1 MSFAGRRVLSL
12 ESRRAL
18 ETAELIRR
26 NGGSPFVAPSMIEV
40 PLEQN
45 RQALEF
51 ADRLIA
57 GDFEMAIFLTGVGT
71 RYLTKVIGTRYSP
84 QEFEEAL
91 RKVTVVARG
100 PKPTAALREM
110 KVPVAVSVP
119 EPNTWREI
127 IAAIDGRPERKI
139 AVQEYGRPATELV
152 DALRDRGAE
161 VTQVPVYQYDFPA
174 DLSPLREAV
183 SRLTRE
189 EFDVT
194 MFTTSQQVVH
204 LFAIAREMGV
214 EGEVREALGRGVI
227 ASIGPT
233 TSQTLREYGLE
244 PSLEAS
250 HPKLGI
256 LVKEAVEY
264 VRKT

>member
-1 MSFAGRRVLSL
+1 MPFDGKRVLSL
-12 ESRRAL
+12 ESRRAP

-26 NGGSPFVAPSMIEV
+26 NGGDPFVAPSMVEV

-45 RQALEF
+45 RQALGF

-57 GDFEMAIFLTGVGT
+57 GDFEMVIFLTGVGA
-71 RYLTKVIGTRYSP
+71 RYLTKVIATRYTP
-84 QEFEEAL
+84 EEFAEAL
-91 RKVTVVARG
+91 RKVAVVARG
-100 PKPTAALREM
+100 PKPMAALREM

-119 EPNTWREI
+119 EPNTWREL
-127 IAAIDGRPERKI
+127 IAAIDSRPERKI
-139 AVQEYGRPATELV
+139 AVQEYGKPATDLV
-152 DALRDRGAE
+152 EALRDRGAE
-161 VTQVPVYQYDFPA
+161 VTQVPVYQYGFPA
-174 DLSPLREAV
+174 DLSLLREAV
-183 SRLTRE
+183 SRLTRD

-204 LFAIAREMGV
+204 LFAIAGEMGF
-214 EGEVREALGRGVI
+214 EDDVRDALRHSVI

-233 TSQTLREYGLE
+233 TSETLREHGLE
-244 PSLEAS
+244 PSLEPS

-256 LVKEAVEY
+256 LVKEAAEY